1 MSLEDLDGSRKSL
14 EVVLISSIVMGLIG
28 GGGHPQV
35 WRLISFAP
43 FFGSRSPSSF
53 GDEHFFVWEKNTDLC
68 EETNKSQV

>member
-43 FFGSRSPSSF
+43 FFGSRSPKRFNIIVTSA
-53 GDEHFFVWEKNTDLC
+53 GCAVIQL
-68 EETNKSQV
+68 